1 MYLPVKPVSMI
12 NPLPQDF
19 NGWLGTILL
28 LGWHVKIIYKHHH
41 LLADRRSIHTT
52 PSSTRQSV
60 IRNL

>member
-1 MYLPVKPVSMI
+1 MI

-19 NGWLGTILL
+19 NRWLGTILL

-52 PSSTRQSV
+52 PPSTRQSV